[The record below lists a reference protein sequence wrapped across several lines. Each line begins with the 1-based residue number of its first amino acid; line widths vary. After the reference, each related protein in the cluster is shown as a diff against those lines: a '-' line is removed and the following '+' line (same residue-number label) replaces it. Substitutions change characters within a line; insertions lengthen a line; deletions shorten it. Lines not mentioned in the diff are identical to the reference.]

1 MGTVTGLEDRDMN
14 LLVVSTIG
22 TLSACLME
30 LGRPYAPGPRDWL
43 VELKDSEMET
53 QLKGSP
59 LAPTHH
65 HL

>member
-1 MGTVTGLEDRDMN
+1 MN

-43 VELKDSEMET
+43 VELNDSEIET